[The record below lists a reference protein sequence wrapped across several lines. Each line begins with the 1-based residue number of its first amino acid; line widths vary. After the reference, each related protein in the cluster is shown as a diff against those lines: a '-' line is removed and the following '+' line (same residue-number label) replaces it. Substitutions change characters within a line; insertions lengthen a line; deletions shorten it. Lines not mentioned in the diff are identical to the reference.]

1 VSPTVVFG
9 SLAGVTSVLD
19 AAPYIRDVIERTTRP
34 HRGTWLIWSVLSITA
49 LWSQV
54 AAGAAWSI
62 VMIAADAVLTS
73 LIFALSIRRGV
84 GGLSSSDVTVLAI
97 AAVGVVAWAISS
109 TPVIATTFVVFAD
122 TLAIGLML
130 PKTWRDPAS
139 ETAALYVLAS
149 VSGILSALAVGALDP
164 TLLLFPVY
172 FAIANAFIAS
182 VIVARRTRI
191 VVDGGASLVR

>member
-9 SLAGVTSVLD
+9 SLAGVTSVVD

-62 VMIAADAVLTS
+62 VMIAVDAVLTS
-73 LIFALSIRRGV
+73 FIFGLSIRRGV

-109 TPVIATTFVVFAD
+109 TPIVATTFVVFAD
-122 TLAIGLML
+122 ALAIGLML
-130 PKTWRDPAS
+130 PKTWRDPQS
-139 ETAALYVLAS
+139 ETAALYALAS
-149 VSGILSALAVGALDP
+149 ISGVLSAIAVGALDP

-172 FAIANAFIAS
+172 FAIANALLAT

-191 VVDGGASLVR
+191 DVDRDASLVS

>member
-9 SLAGVTSVLD
+9 SLAGVTSVVD
-19 AAPYIRDVIERTTRP
+19 AAPYIRDVVERTTRP

-54 AAGAAWSI
+54 AAGAASSI

-73 LIFALSIRRGV
+73 LIFGLSIRRGV
-84 GGLSSSDVTVLAI
+84 GGVSSSHTAVLAI

-109 TPVIATTFVVFAD
+109 TPIIATTFVVFAD

-130 PKTWRDPAS
+130 PKTWRDTAS

-149 VSGILSALAVGALDP
+149 VSGVLSAIAVGALDP
-164 TLLLFPVY
+164 SLLLFPVY
-172 FAIANAFIAS
+172 FAIANALLAT

-191 VVDGGASLVR
+191 DVDRGASLVR